1 MLILS
6 DIFASR
12 GENACVRHFLWSW
25 CLGRVSGVL
34 ELTVVLEDVPLLVPV
49 NLLRADLLTAPKSTG
64 PTWVRLS
71 DPSGLQMTKSAQH
84 SLHWLL
90 PRVEA
95 IPTTALSLPPYS
107 HA

>member
-49 NLLRADLLTAPKSTG
+49 NLLRADLLTAPKVDG
-64 PTWVRLS
+64 PDMGKAIRPIG
-71 DPSGLQMTKSAQH
+71 PSNDQ
-84 SLHWLL
+84 
-90 PRVEA
+90 VC
-95 IPTTALSLPPYS
+95 PT
-107 HA
+107 